1 MAVYAW
7 TRSRSLL
14 TKLWAFNDQATL
26 EDKVQ
31 LDKAKGCNERKTAS
45 SKRFLN
51 ALRDGGIF
59 LS

>member
-14 TKLWAFNDQATL
+14 SKLWNVNDQVTVA
-26 EDKVQ
+26 DKVLLQ
-31 LDKAKGCNERKTAS
+31 NQKDLHEQRNDS

-51 ALRDGGIF
+51 ALRDGGVF